1 MPFLVSSVLL
11 SGKLKEQM
19 SKQMDRKERKR

>member
-1 MPFLVSSVLL
+1 MPFLVSSVSL
-11 SGKLKEQM
+11 SGKLKEQK